1 MSTTIEFI
9 LYLTIFL
16 LEVVY
21 LEIFIFQDLY
31 SGEIIL
37 PVTLQIS
44 NFSLLQTISTMRIL
58 KVFYFILKVAQ
69 NN

>member
-44 NFSLLQTISTMRIL
+44 NFSPLQTISTMRIL

>member
-31 SGEIIL
+31 RGEIIL
-37 PVTLQIS
+37 PVILQIS
-44 NFSLLQTISTMRIL
+44 NFSPLQTISTMRVL
-58 KVFYFILKVAQ
+58 YFESSTK
-69 NN
+69 

>member
-37 PVTLQIS
+37 PVTLRIS
-44 NFSLLQTISTMRIL
+44 NFFLLSGQSARC
-58 KVFYFILKVAQ
+58 VYFILKVAQ

>member
-1 MSTTIEFI
+1 MSTTIEFT

-44 NFSLLQTISTMRIL
+44 NFSPLQTISTMRIL

>member
-1 MSTTIEFI
+1 M
-9 LYLTIFL
+9 
-16 LEVVY
+16 EVVY

>member
-9 LYLTIFL
+9 LYLTTFL

-44 NFSLLQTISTMRIL
+44 NFSPLQTISTMRIL